1 MASFS
6 TVMDR
11 CGMIKRAESIKALG
25 ILIEEYPELLFS
37 SLGLAELT
45 KAIPRI
51 IHSKNER
58 IFDYYFIN
66 RVINQHR
73 CRQMGGYK
81 EEVNRHVADMPGGY
95 ANNDY
100 PLHIL
105 KLYVYTLVNHTA
117 GQCLKPEA
125 LHQNYPIHNE
135 SMYPKSPYS
144 YMGWLFLL
152 PTYNDPNDRLWKY
165 MQMYYMENSSAMTD
179 FISEFINA
187 TLPNSNP
194 GMTAWMLG
202 RVWSDNR
209 GGDETTTENDFIARC
224 RNMDCGWLD
233 ERLRPLKD
241 GKGEPVPEM
250 AIEDCNDV
258 FLLMTN
264 IFTNSFT
271 RENYFF
277 EYLAEV
283 SYYYP
288 LVRQRCDTAERYEKY
303 FGEYAFIFM
312 ADFTTEVITQFS
324 KLESYR
330 TRAANKIVE
339 NQIHRSAEAIILEI
353 KRLFP
358 DTEPKVLEL
367 FFEDT
372 CKAFGRG
379 FNGAAPGCMCKI
391 RPMIYEIFKKDKV
404 VMESDMDFFEMI
416 AALEGSY
423 GDEDES
429 GSKSD
434 DNGGYEKN
442 SYESSPNNL
451 HRKAKTNTKDT
462 MKSAERKIYNAYHKY
477 KETEDQVDDTLNR
490 GIGALK
496 KAVVGDQQ
504 AIIIEGKKFSAIGF
518 LKKAIAT
525 IAIFNYNKI
534 AAILFIVVTSV
545 MKKKANRAEKQKLL
559 LELEAELEMIEEK
572 IQDASGDGNRQAKY
586 DLMRTRNA
594 YQNAIRRIKYGMGAE
609 EKQGM
614 KDAERLR
621 STANYSGYRG

>member
-11 CGMIKRAESIKALG
+11 CGMIKNAESMKALG

-37 SLGLAELT
+37 ALGMAELT

-51 IHSKNER
+51 IQSKDER
-58 IFDYYFIN
+58 VFDYYFIN

-73 CRQMGGYK
+73 CRFMGGYK
-81 EEVNRHVADMPGGY
+81 EEVNRNVADMPGGY

-117 GQCLKPEA
+117 GQCLEARA
-125 LHQNYPIHNE
+125 LHTNYPFKQE
-135 SMYPKSPYS
+135 SMYPRSPYS

-152 PTYNDPNDRLWKY
+152 PTYNDPNDKLWKY
-165 MQMYYMENSSAMTD
+165 MQQYYMDNRDAMQC

-187 TLPNSNP
+187 TLSNSNP
-194 GMTAWMLG
+194 GMTAWMLA
-202 RVWSDNR
+202 RVWAENR
-209 GGDETTTENDFIARC
+209 GGDETTTQNDFIAKC
-224 RNMDCGWLD
+224 RNLDCGWLD
-233 ERLRPLKD
+233 DRLRPMKD
-241 GKGEPVPEM
+241 GHGEPVPEM
-250 AIEDCNDV
+250 AIDDCNDV

-271 RENYFF
+271 KENYFF
-277 EYLAEV
+277 EYLAEI

-288 LVRQRCDTAERYEKY
+288 LIRQRWDTAERYEKY
-303 FGEYAFIFM
+303 FGDYAFTFM

-324 KLESYR
+324 KLNDYK
-330 TRAANKIVE
+330 TRAAVKVVE

-353 KRLFP
+353 RRLFP
-358 DTEPKVLEL
+358 DTDPKVIEL
-367 FFEDT
+367 FFQDT

-391 RPMIYEIFKKDKV
+391 RPMIYEIFKKDKA
-404 VMESDMDFFEMI
+404 VMESDMDFFDMI
-416 AALEGSY
+416 DALEGSY
-423 GDEDES
+423 GDED
-429 GSKSD
+429 SD
-434 DNGGYEKN
+434 TKNDGGYDEN
-442 SYESSPNNL
+442 SYESDPGL
-451 HRKAKTNTKDT
+451 HRKAKTNTKDN
-462 MKSAERKIYNAYHKY
+462 MKSAERKIYNAYRKY
-477 KETEDQVDDTLNR
+477 KDTEDQVDETLNR

-534 AAILFIVVTSV
+534 AAILFIVVTST
-545 MKKKANRAEKQKLL
+545 MRKKANRAEKKKIL

-609 EKQGM
+609 ERQGM

-621 STANYSGYRG
+621 STSNYNGYRG